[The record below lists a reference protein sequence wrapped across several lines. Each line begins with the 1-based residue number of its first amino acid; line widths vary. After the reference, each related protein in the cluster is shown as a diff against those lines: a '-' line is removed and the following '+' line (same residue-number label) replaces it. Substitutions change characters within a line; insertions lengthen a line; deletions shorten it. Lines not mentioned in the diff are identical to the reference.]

1 MKIVYLVTATAILLS
16 ISTFA
21 FAAAGHD
28 NLRERAAFSKTISG
42 QILGKYA
49 IRKAEALQPQIGAI
63 VSSDFDR
70 ALDKA
75 KTGQLSGPF
84 AGVPFLIKDL
94 SQEYKGYP
102 TTCGSRAL
110 RNDVATEN
118 ALVTQ
123 RFLDAGLVVFG
134 KTATPELGAK
144 GITESKLW
152 GPCRNPWDTRRT
164 PGGSSGGSASA
175 VAMTSGSA
183 ALARISQSTWR
194 IAALASAWLGSA
206 ARIAW

>member
-1 MKIVYLVTATAILLS
+1 MNLDEYMSHDATGLAELVAAKEVTPKELL
-16 ISTFA
+16 A
-21 FAAAGHD
+21 LA
-28 NLRERAAFSKTISG
+28 RKRA
-42 QILGKYA
+42 QQVNGK
-49 IRKAEALQPQIGAI
+49 LNAI
-63 VSSDFDR
+63 VIPV
-70 ALDKA
+70 DKEA
-75 KTGQLSGPF
+75 DAQVKGDLYGPF

-152 GPCRNPWDTRRT
+152 GPCRNPWNPDHT
-164 PGGSSGGSASA
+164 PGGSSGGAGA
-175 VAMTSGSA
+175 AGGARGARGAGSPLPRQPEPRRHLRNA
-183 ALARISQSTWR
+183 ALPQTMRLR
-194 IAALASAWLGSA
+194 P
-206 ARIAW
+206 